1 MRVTNHPILGE
12 LQLLEPVIIEVDG
25 ETISAREGEPIA
37 AALMAAGKLHLRNT
51 RKNHEPRGVFCGIG
65 RCTDC
70 VMTVDGEANVRTCVT
85 PVKSGMIILTQGSQE
100 EVAQCKK

>member
-1 MRVTNHPILGE
+1 MRVIHHPILGE
-12 LQLLEPVIIEVDG
+12 INPSPPVNIEVDG
-25 ETISAREGEPIA
+25 QIIQAREGEPIA

-70 VMTVDGEANVRTCVT
+70 VMTVDGEANVRTCIT
-85 PVKSGMIILTQGSQE
+85 PVRAGMVIQTQGASE
-100 EVAQCKK
+100 EVSLCSK